1 MNILLTSILIF
12 ILVVA
17 FKRPLLILLGAFVE
31 LFVLKPNLDIA
42 SLLMSANIK
51 SIAID
56 DSKGMNKVKKLFFGI
71 IWYSLGKITAFF
83 IEMSFK
89 IIGFVKKEIN
99 N

>member
-1 MNILLTSILIF
+1 MNLILIIVTVLLF
-12 ILVVA
+12 VA
-17 FKRPLLILLGAFVE
+17 LFKRPLLFLLGAFVE
-31 LFVLKPNLDIA
+31 LFILKPNLDIA

-56 DSKGMNKVKKLFFGI
+56 DSKGMNKVKKLFLGI

>member
-31 LFVLKPNLDIA
+31 LFILGPNLDIA

-51 SIAID
+51 RSEERR
-56 DSKGMNKVKKLFFGI
+56 V
-71 IWYSLGKITAFF
+71 GK
-83 IEMSFK
+83 EC
-89 IIGFVKKEIN
+89 
-99 N
+99 

>member
-31 LFVLKPNLDIA
+31 LFVLGPNLDIA

-51 SIAID
+51 LISID
-56 DSKGMNKVKKLFFGI
+56 HSKGVDKARALFLGI
-71 IWYSLGKITAFF
+71 LWYSLGRVTAFF
-83 IEMSFK
+83 IEVSFK
-89 IIGFVKKEIN
+89 ILGFVKREIN
-99 N
+99 